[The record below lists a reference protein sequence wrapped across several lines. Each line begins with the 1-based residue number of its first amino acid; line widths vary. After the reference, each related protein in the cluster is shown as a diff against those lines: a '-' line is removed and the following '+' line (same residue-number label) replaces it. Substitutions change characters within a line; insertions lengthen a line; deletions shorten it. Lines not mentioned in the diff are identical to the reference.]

1 MEPVI
6 EDCCISTLK
15 PIEHDL
21 FTAARKDVDGNMFT
35 YYDCALKVPIGPV
48 RAGVVAEKVVVRMD
62 LGTINVI
69 TATVCFFGY
78 VRLAVV

>member
-15 PIEHDL
+15 PIEYDL
-21 FTAARKDVDGNMFT
+21 FTAERKEIEGNVFT
-35 YYDCALKVPIGPV
+35 YYNCTLKVSIGPV
-48 RAGVVAEKVVVRMD
+48 RAGSVAEKVVVRMD
-62 LGTINVI
+62 LGTINVV
-69 TATVCFFGY
+69 TATVSFFGY

>member
-1 MEPVI
+1 MESII

-21 FTAARKDVDGNMFT
+21 FTAARKEIDGNVFT
-35 YYDCALKVPIGPV
+35 YYECVLKLPIGPV
-48 RAGVVAEKVVVRMD
+48 RAGSVAEKVVVRMD
-62 LGTINVI
+62 IGSINVVTTSI
-69 TATVCFFGY
+69 SFFGY